1 MKKLKILVPFLIAV
15 SVLMSGC
22 NKTDSNN
29 NSAGTAENS
38 SVADNLE
45 STGDSAEYDKLVES
59 FKPLVDSYY
68 NSIMN
73 KDYDEFSSV
82 FPKFYLKALENESGI
97 GKDGYTGKDFMQN
110 NYDWYVNQYG
120 SDFDYAY
127 EFGDIARIMP
137 DSIEECKASIKQY
150 LDADVDI
157 EEAYAVNVQEKVT
170 GSKLETPVYNEIPWL
185 ILKIG
190 GKYWLYETYYE
201 K

>member
-1 MKKLKILVPFLIAV
+1 MKKIKILIPFLIVV
-15 SVLMSGC
+15 SMLMGGC
-22 NKTDSNN
+22 NKTDD
-29 NSAGTAENS
+29 NSASMTENS

-45 STGDSAEYDKLVES
+45 STGNSSEYDKLVES

-73 KDYDEFSSV
+73 KDYDEFSSI
-82 FPKFYLKALENESGI
+82 FPEFYLKALEDESGI
-97 GKDGYTGKDFMQN
+97 GKGSYTGKDFMQD

-127 EFGDIARIMP
+127 EFGDIARIME
-137 DSIEECKASIKQY
+137 DSVQECETSIKQY
-150 LDADVDI
+150 LGADVDI
-157 EEAYAVNVQEKVT
+157 QEAYAVNVQEKVT
-170 GSKLETPVYNEIPWL
+170 GSELEEPQYNEIPWL
-185 ILKIG
+185 ILKID

>member
-15 SVLMSGC
+15 SMLMSGC

-45 STGDSAEYDKLVES
+45 STGDSTEYDKLVES
-59 FKPLVDSYY
+59 FTPLVDSYY

-82 FPKFYLKALENESGI
+82 FPEFYLKALENESGI

-120 SDFDYAY
+120 DDFDYAY

-185 ILKIG
+185 ILKID

>member
-29 NSAGTAENS
+29 NLASTAENS

-59 FKPLVDSYY
+59 FTPLIDSWY

-73 KDYDEFSSV
+73 KDYKEFSSI
-82 FPKFYLKALENESGI
+82 FPDFYLKAVKKEANIDEN
-97 GKDGYTGKDFMQN
+97 GYTEEDFMQD

-170 GSKLETPVYNEIPWL
+170 GSKLETLVYNEIPWL
-185 ILKIG
+185 ILKID

>member
-15 SVLMSGC
+15 SMLMSGC
-22 NKTDSNN
+22 SKTDSNN

-38 SVADNLE
+38 SVADSLE
-45 STGDSAEYDKLVES
+45 STGDSTEYDKLVES
-59 FKPLVDSYY
+59 FTPLVDSYY

-82 FPKFYLKALENESGI
+82 FPEFYLKALENESGI

-120 SDFDYAY
+120 DDFDYAY

-185 ILKIG
+185 ILKID

>member
-15 SVLMSGC
+15 SMLMSGC
-22 NKTDSNN
+22 NKNDSNN
-29 NSAGTAENS
+29 NSASTAENS

-45 STGDSAEYDKLVES
+45 STGDSTEYDKLVES
-59 FKPLVDSYY
+59 FTPLIDSWY

-73 KDYDEFSSV
+73 KDYKEFLSI
-82 FPKFYLKALENESGI
+82 FPDFYLKAVKKEANIDEN
-97 GKDGYTGKDFMQN
+97 GYTEEDFMQD
-110 NYDWYVNQYG
+110 NYDWYVNLYG
-120 SDFDYAY
+120 DDFDYAY

-157 EEAYAVNVQEKVT
+157 EEAYAVKVQEKVT

-185 ILKIG
+185 ILKID